1 MKNYKIVNIRTTAK
15 VDPEESILIIY
26 TGGTFG
32 MIMDDDGSLTPF
44 NFGRVIDKIPE
55 LRGLELKLTVISFP
69 EPLDS
74 SNINSSDWMDM
85 AYIIYE
91 NYSQYD
97 GFVVLHGTD
106 TMAYS
111 ASALSFMLEGL
122 NKPVI
127 LTGAQIPIGS
137 IRSDARENLM
147 TAIEI
152 AAKRENGK
160 PIISEVCIYFNYF
173 LLRGNR
179 AQKIRSSTF
188 AAFQSK
194 NYPYL
199 AESGIDIEFRSSYLK
214 PYEAKAKL
222 KIRNKFDENV
232 VILKMFPGISE
243 TVIRSIFSIKSI
255 KGVVL
260 ESYGSGNTMNNKWF
274 LKIIEKAIKDG
285 IIVFNVSQCSGGEV
299 IQGRYE
305 TSKKLKEI
313 GVVSGGD
320 ITTEAAITK
329 LMFLLG
335 NEQNIENVRKKLEI
349 PMNGEMDIQKSPE

>member
-15 VDPEESILIIY
+15 VDPDRSILIIY

-32 MIMDDDGSLTPF
+32 MVMDEEGSLVPF
-44 NFGRVIDKIPE
+44 NFGRVIERIPE
-55 LRGLELKLTVISFP
+55 LKSFELKLTVISFP
-69 EPLDS
+69 EPRDS
-74 SNINSSDWMDM
+74 SNIDSQDWQDI
-85 AYIIYE
+85 AYIVYE

-111 ASALSFMLEGL
+111 ASALSFILSGL

-127 LTGAQIPIGS
+127 LTGAQIPIGY
-137 IRSDARENLM
+137 IRSDARENLL

-152 AAKRENGK
+152 ASKQENGS
-160 PIISEVCIYFNYF
+160 PVVSEVCIYFNYF

-179 AQKIRSSTF
+179 SQKIRSSTF
-188 AAFQSK
+188 AAFQSQ

-199 AESGIDIEFRSSYLK
+199 AESGIDIEFRKSYLLSHN
-214 PYEAKAKL
+214 PKAKL

-232 VILKMFPGISE
+232 VILKMFPGITE
-243 TVIRSIFSIKSI
+243 QVIKSLLNSKGL
-255 KGVVL
+255 KGVIL
-260 ESYGSGNTMNNKWF
+260 ESYGSGNTMNHKWF
-274 LKIIEKAIKDG
+274 LKLIEKAIKKE

-305 TSKKLKEI
+305 TSKRLNELGVI
-313 GVVSGGD
+313 GGGD
-320 ITTEAAITK
+320 ITTEAAVTK
-329 LMFLLG
+329 LMYLLG
-335 NEQNIENVRKKLEI
+335 NEKSLDKVKEKLQI
-349 PMNGEMDIQKSPE
+349 PLIGEMDA